1 MPHRLLLIASAISFI
16 PQLHRTISKRESTG
30 ISTFYL
36 LFNLISATEQFA
48 LAFFFIVNYTED
60 SDFFV
65 HHPKN
70 AGDWINLVQ
79 MSVVAVL
86 WLT

>member
-1 MPHRLLLIASAISFI
+1 
-16 PQLHRTISKRESTG
+16 
-30 ISTFYL
+30 L

-65 HHPKN
+65 HHPRN